1 LIGTTKPTIAAV
13 RDRTH
18 WNSPNIKPRHP
29 VELGLCTFDE
39 LENVVARL
47 RAKRPADEPSL
58 GSEEAEGAET

>member
-1 LIGTTKPTIAAV
+1 MISAGAQELSAPEGSLATRRRPALIAHVIPTLRVA
-13 RDRTH
+13 
-18 WNSPNIKPRHP
+18 
-29 VELGLCTFDE
+29 G